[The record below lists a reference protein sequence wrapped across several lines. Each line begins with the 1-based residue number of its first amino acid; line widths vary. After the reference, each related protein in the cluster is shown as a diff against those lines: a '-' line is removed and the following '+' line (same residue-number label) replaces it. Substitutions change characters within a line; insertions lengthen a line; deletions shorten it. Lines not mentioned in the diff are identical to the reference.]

1 MASQVSHFPHINNVK
16 AAYERW
22 DPMHN
27 SIFEVDFTV
36 PYVMQ
41 GEFDQ
46 DSLLVLSQQV
56 ISVNGLD
63 GLQKPLTMYTM
74 KYLGVDVAFF
84 NPMLENTGIDFD
96 ITFNLNLRNVSDAYV
111 YKLFKQWLRL
121 IYNMATGV
129 VPLIAQAKAESMT
142 ILEAN
147 RDGTVWRQVVLKN
160 VVITGMQGMNN
171 LDYNSMEPRQLNV
184 TFHADFW
191 DETTG

>member
-1 MASQVSHFPHINNVK
+1 MASQVSHFPHINNIK

-56 ISVNGLD
+56 VSVNGLD

-84 NPMLENTGIDFD
+84 NPMLDNTGIDFD

-171 LDYNSMEPRQLNV
+171 LDYNSTEPRQLNV
-184 TFHADFW
+184 NFHADFW

>member
-56 ISVNGLD
+56 VSVNGLD

-84 NPMLENTGIDFD
+84 NPMLDNTGIDFD

>member
-1 MASQVSHFPHINNVK
+1 MASQVSHFPHINNIK

-27 SIFEVDFTV
+27 SIFEIDFTV

-56 ISVNGLD
+56 VSVNGLD

-84 NPMLENTGIDFD
+84 NPMLDNTGIDFD

-171 LDYNSMEPRQLNV
+171 LDYNSTEPRQLNV
-184 TFHADFW
+184 NFHADFW

>member
-1 MASQVSHFPHINNVK
+1 MASQVSHFPHINNIK

-56 ISVNGLD
+56 VSVNGLD

-171 LDYNSMEPRQLNV
+171 LDYNSTEPRQLNV
-184 TFHADFW
+184 NFHADFW